1 MEYHVAVT
9 GNDKGCGS
17 AQEPFRTI
25 SKAAQTAQAG
35 DVITVHEGV
44 YREWVKPTRGGK
56 SDSERITYQAAPGE
70 HVVIKGSEKVEKWEC
85 CKGNMWKTEVPNSIF
100 GDSNPF
106 AQCLWG
112 DWLIWPEDGSVH
124 AGDVYLNGKSMYEA
138 SNLYEVENPVIR
150 TEGYNPPW
158 TKHKEPI
165 PHPEDTIYQWFAEVQ
180 GDTTVIYANFQ
191 GMDPNQ
197 ELTEISVRECCFY
210 PEKTGINYITVRG
223 FEITQAA
230 SPWAPPTADQPG
242 MVGAHWSKGWIIED
256 NVFHDA
262 KCSAVSIGKEYS
274 TGDNDC
280 TRYRRKPGYQYQ
292 MEAVFKA
299 VHQGWDKETIG
310 GHIIRNNRIYDCG
323 QNGIVGHLGCVFSRI
338 YGNEIFNIGVKHE
351 FFGYEIA
358 GIKLHAAI
366 DVQIEEN
373 YIHDCTLGTWLDWEA
388 QGTRVSRNVYADNDR
403 DLMIEVTH
411 GPHIVDNNIF
421 ASSYSLDNIAQGGAY
436 INNLICGTMRREPVL
451 DRTTPYHMAHSTV
464 PLGTAFVY
472 GGDDRWYQNI
482 FIGGQTTYTEQSI
495 AGTCGYDGH
504 PASMEEYCELL
515 AAEGNGDHEAFDH
528 VKQPVYIHRNC
539 YLNGAS
545 AYERETDAFTAGA
558 DPDIRLEETEEGVYL
573 NMIVPEEMPGHTG
586 KVMTTEML
594 GMPRIVEERY
604 EAPDGLAIIFDTDIC
619 GEKRSGEVLPGPAAA
634 LRSGEN
640 RILVWRKKERQ

>member
-1 MEYHVAVT
+1 MEYHVDVN
-9 GNDKGCGS
+9 GNDTGCGS

-138 SNLYEVENPVIR
+138 SNLHEVENPVMR

-223 FEITQAA
+223 FEIAQAA

-256 NVFHDA
+256 NVLHDA

-299 VHQGWDKETIG
+299 AHKGWDKETIG

-388 QGTRVSRNVYADNDR
+388 QGTRVSRNMYADNDR

-472 GGDDRWYQNI
+472 GGDDRWHQNI

-504 PASMEEYCELL
+504 PASMAEYCELL

-545 AYERETDAFTAGA
+545 AYEKEEDGFMSGVT
-558 DPDIRLEETEEGVYL
+558 PDIRIEETEEGVYL
-573 NMIVPEEMPGHTG
+573 NITVPEEMQGHTG
-586 KVMTTEML
+586 EIMTTEML

-604 EAPDGLAIIFDTDIC
+604 EAPDGSAIIFDTDIC
-619 GEKRSGEVLPGPAAA
+619 GEKRSGEVLPGPVAD

-640 RILVWRKKERQ
+640 RILVWRKKER